1 MESTFLAV
9 LFTIVPILV
18 LVLLYFMELTR
29 PLYLIGW
36 LALALG
42 WTSLLTTVYLR
53 RVRKGMPRRITKG
66 VNSG

>member
-9 LFTIVPILV
+9 LFTILPIVV

-29 PLYLIGW
+29 PIYLIGW

-42 WTSLLTTVYLR
+42 WTALLTTVYLR
-53 RVRKGMPRRITKG
+53 RVRRETQRRITKG